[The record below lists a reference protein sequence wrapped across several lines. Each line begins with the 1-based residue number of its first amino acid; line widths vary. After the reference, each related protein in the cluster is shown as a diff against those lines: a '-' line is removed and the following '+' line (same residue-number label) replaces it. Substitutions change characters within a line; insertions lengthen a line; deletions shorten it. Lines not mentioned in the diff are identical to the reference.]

1 MGFSAKINYR
11 ALLLALCTVIVTSSC
26 TTSAPEIVELD
37 ISITNKSMTPNE
49 ISVKQ
54 NDTLVMNISSDEDG
68 SIHIHGYDI
77 EKKVSKNVKQ
87 QLKLDT
93 YATGMY
99 NIAFHIGTGTH
110 SHEGH
115 DHSEECMAKLPEGSK
130 TPEINVIVKPSEK
143 DEGHIDIQIETDN
156 IQFSP
161 TGNHWHLILDGVL
174 FGMYSDTSITI
185 DSKTIGTLEEIKEKQ
200 AIKITINDSQ
210 HCAYMDIHPSIKY
223 TSSMN
228 DMHEHHDASET
239 IHTDDHHKDEIE
251 EVIIGSLRVNPG

>member
-1 MGFSAKINYR
+1 
-11 ALLLALCTVIVTSSC
+11 
-26 TTSAPEIVELD
+26 
-37 ISITNKSMTPNE
+37 
-49 ISVKQ
+49 
-54 NDTLVMNISSDEDG
+54 
-68 SIHIHGYDI
+68 
-77 EKKVSKNVKQ
+77 
-87 QLKLDT
+87 
-93 YATGMY
+93 
-99 NIAFHIGTGTH
+99 
-110 SHEGH
+110 
-115 DHSEECMAKLPEGSK
+115 MAKLPEGAK

-143 DEGHIDIQIETDN
+143 DEGHIDIQIQTDN